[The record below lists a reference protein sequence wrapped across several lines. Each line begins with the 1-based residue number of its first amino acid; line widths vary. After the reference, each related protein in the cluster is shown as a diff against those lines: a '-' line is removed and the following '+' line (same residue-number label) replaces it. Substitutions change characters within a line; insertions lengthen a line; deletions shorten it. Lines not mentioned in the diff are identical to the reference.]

1 MMKFFAN
8 RDINRLAAHLA
19 LVSLAWSLAGI
30 FFMVFLLRAGLPP
43 AQIFVL
49 AAAILGLRFALRP
62 LVVIVASTIGLRRTF
77 IFGTLLSAIQFPA
90 IALVHGVRPAL
101 LLFCGL
107 SSLSQVFYWTCY
119 HVFFASLGDIEH
131 RGKQIG
137 ARQAFSAVAG
147 VIGPAAGG
155 IMLTNFGPWI
165 AFGAAAAIQVAAV
178 YPLLHVEEPKIT
190 QPSPRGAFAA
200 ARLGILLFFA
210 DGWIQNGSATAW
222 SIVMFQALAE
232 RFDNFGGVLAV
243 AALGGALGGMVL
255 GRFIDMGHARRSV
268 WLNAVILAV
277 GLILKAICGSNPIA
291 VVGIAIGTTLF
302 SGLYFPYWMTAVYNA
317 GKIAPCTFRFQFAS
331 EGGWDVGGVLACLVA
346 AAVCAANLPIE
357 AVIALALPMVAV
369 QALLVDASYIAH
381 DHAGGVRSVHT
392 SLPPHKILRRDG
404 QP

>member
-1 MMKFFAN
+1 
-8 RDINRLAAHLA
+8 
-19 LVSLAWSLAGI
+19 
-30 FFMVFLLRAGLPP
+30 
-43 AQIFVL
+43 
-49 AAAILGLRFALRP
+49 
-62 LVVIVASTIGLRRTF
+62 
-77 IFGTLLSAIQFPA
+77 
-90 IALVHGVRPAL
+90 VHGVGPAL
-101 LLFCGL
+101 LLFCGI

-137 ARQAFSAVAG
+137 ARQALSAVAG

-200 ARLGILLFFA
+200 ARMGILLFFA

-222 SIVMFQALAE
+222 SIVMFQALAQ

-277 GLILKAICGSNPIA
+277 GLILKSICGSNPIA

-346 AAVCAANLPIE
+346 AAVCAAICQSRWSSCLHFRWSP
-357 AVIALALPMVAV
+357 
-369 QALLVDASYIAH
+369 
-381 DHAGGVRSVHT
+381 
-392 SLPPHKILRRDG
+392 RRHCWSMRAT
-404 QP
+404 